1 MAYIVKIITPARK
14 CIPPE
19 VGYLSGDGH
28 FTKQL
33 ENATRFIRREAAE
46 IHAGAYN
53 AGYGRKVA
61 VVFDEKNIIGT
72 YFSTY
77 DKKPKVKGMLVN
89 ILCII
94 LLPILLPIAGIIMIK
109 EYTMKLIGKEYR

>member
-14 CIPPE
+14 YIPPE
-19 VGYLSGDGH
+19 IGYLSGDGH
-28 FTKQL
+28 FTKRL

-46 IHAGAYN
+46 IHAEAYN
-53 AGYGRKVA
+53 AGYGSKVA

-77 DKKPKVKGMLVN
+77 SKKPKVKGILVN
-89 ILCII
+89 TMCII
-94 LLPILLPIAGIIMIK
+94 LLPILLPIIGTIMIK
-109 EYTMKLIGKEYR
+109 IYIMELIGK

>member
-1 MAYIVKIITPARK
+1 MAYIVKINIPARK

-19 VGYLSGDGH
+19 VGYLSDDGH

-33 ENATRFIRREAAE
+33 ENATRYIMRELAE

-77 DKKPKVKGMLVN
+77 NKKPKVKGILVN
-89 ILCII
+89 TMCII
-94 LLPILLPIAGIIMIK
+94 LLPILLPIIGIIMIK
-109 EYTMKLIGKEYR
+109 KYIMKLIGK